1 MNRFTKL
8 PKTGDAVV
16 GELATGQV
24 RFIPLEELDYD
35 RLDQSAYETI
45 GTVAF
50 RHGNRVLVVYKENA
64 SKVFCNT
71 VDYLL
76 TGYLLDGEEH
86 TSTLQLK
93 LTTSS
98 DTLTDIAVTYAAT
111 TQQAMIDQLNTVL
124 SAHET
129 APTWRWTAYAV
140 GEQIY
145 LCADFKFYQQ
155 ANGCKGA
162 DGFALEARTMEG
174 VPYCNVALKQNGTYN
189 SDTLTANM
197 DRRIYYLRSLAPSLT
212 ADITSTAKNTAVA
225 LQDWLGNSPDGLDHC
240 AYLRSVYGE
249 GEEGWIR
256 CLEANRAVM
265 PTDRG
270 ALRYGHDY
278 AMQLTDRLCE
288 LRNCF
293 GDLKHPA
300 LNYVRTVVNSVC
312 LPPERW
318 HLISLPDGL
327 ELTSMLRYGT
337 DPSRLSDPINECLYR
352 LKGAAIS
359 NGAGRWFAARS
370 ALHAAWYCDGTYG
383 YAGYH
388 GSMYNALQVLPA
400 SSLTI

>member
-24 RFIPLEELDYD
+24 RFIPLEDLDYD
-35 RLDQSAYETI
+35 RLDKASYETI

-50 RHGNRVLVVYKENA
+50 RHGNRVLVVYKDNA
-64 SKVFCNT
+64 SKVYCNT

-86 TSTLQLK
+86 TSTLRLK
-93 LTTSS
+93 LTTNS
-98 DTLTDIAVTYAAT
+98 DTLTDITVAYTAT
-111 TQQAMIDQLNTVL
+111 TQQEMIDTLNAVL

-129 APTWRWTAYAV
+129 APTWRWMAYAV

-145 LCADFKFYQQ
+145 LGADFKFWQQ
-155 ANGCKGA
+155 ASGCKGA

-174 VPYCNVALKQNGTYN
+174 VPYTSYALKQNGTYN
-189 SDTLTANM
+189 SDTLTANL

-212 ADITSTAKNTAVA
+212 ADITSTIKNTAVA

-240 AYLRSVYGE
+240 AYLRSIYGE

-270 ALRYGHDY
+270 ALRYGHEY

-293 GDLKHPA
+293 GDIKHPA
-300 LNYVRTVVNSVC
+300 FNYVRTGVKSVC

-337 DPSRLSDPINECLYR
+337 EPSRLADPINECLFR
-352 LKGAAIS
+352 IKGTAIS
-359 NGAGRWFAARS
+359 NGTSRWFAMRGAMQ
-370 ALHAAWYCDGTYG
+370 AAWYCSGANG
-383 YAGYH
+383 NANFNS
-388 GSMYNALQVLPA
+388 SMYRANQVLPA
-400 SSLTI
+400 ASLTI

>member
-35 RLDQSAYETI
+35 RLDKVAYETI

-64 SKVFCNT
+64 SKVFCST
-71 VDYLL
+71 AEYLL

-86 TSTLQLK
+86 TSTLRLK
-93 LTTSS
+93 LTTNS
-98 DTLTDIAVTYAAT
+98 DTLTDIAVAYAAT

-174 VPYCNVALKQNGTYN
+174 VTYCNVALKQNGTYN
-189 SDTLTANM
+189 SDLLTANL
-197 DRRIYYLRSLAPSLT
+197 DRSVYYLRSKTPSLT
-212 ADITSTAKNTAVA
+212 ADITSTAKNTLVA

-256 CLEANRAVM
+256 CLEANRAVV

-270 ALRYGHDY
+270 ALRYGHRY
-278 AMQLTDRLCE
+278 ALQLTDRLCE

-293 GDLKHPA
+293 GEIKHPA
-300 LNYVRTVVNSVC
+300 FNYVRTAVQSVC

-327 ELTSMLRYGT
+327 ELTSMLRHGT
-337 DPSRLSDPINECLYR
+337 DPSRLADPINECLYR
-352 LKGAAIS
+352 IKGTAIS
-359 NGAGRWFAARS
+359 NGAHRWFAARG
-370 ALHAAWYCDGTYG
+370 ALHTAWYCNGT
-383 YAGYH
+383 H
-388 GSMYNALQVLPA
+388 GGASCSLSMYSAYQVLPA
-400 SSLTI
+400 SSLQI

>member
-1 MNRFTKL
+1 MNRFTRL

-24 RFIPLEELDYD
+24 RFIPLEDLDYD
-35 RLDQSAYETI
+35 RLDKAAYETI

-64 SKVFCNT
+64 TKVYCNT

-86 TSTLQLK
+86 TSTLRLK
-93 LTTSS
+93 LTTNS
-98 DTLTDIAVTYAAT
+98 DMLTDIAVAYTAT
-111 TQQAMIDQLNTVL
+111 TQQEMIDILNAVL
-124 SAHET
+124 SAHDK
-129 APTWRWTAYAV
+129 APTWRWMAYAV

-145 LCADFKFYQQ
+145 LGADFKFYQQ

-162 DGFALEARTMEG
+162 DGFTLEARTMEG
-174 VPYCNVALKQNGTYN
+174 VPYCSVALKQNGTYN
-189 SDTLTANM
+189 SDWLTANL

-212 ADITSTAKNTAVA
+212 EDITSTAKNTAVA

-256 CLEANRAVM
+256 CIEANRAVM

-270 ALRYGHDY
+270 SLRYGHQY

-293 GDLKHPA
+293 GDIKHPA
-300 LNYVRTVVNSVC
+300 FNYVRTVVKSVC

-337 DPSRLSDPINECLYR
+337 DPSRLADPINECLYR
-352 LKGAAIS
+352 IKGAAIS
-359 NGAGRWFAARS
+359 NGASRWFAMRGAM
-370 ALHAAWYCDGTYG
+370 HAAWYCYGTHGGARCSNGMIGG
-383 YAGYH
+383 Y
-388 GSMYNALQVLPA
+388 QVLPA
-400 SSLTI
+400 SSLQI